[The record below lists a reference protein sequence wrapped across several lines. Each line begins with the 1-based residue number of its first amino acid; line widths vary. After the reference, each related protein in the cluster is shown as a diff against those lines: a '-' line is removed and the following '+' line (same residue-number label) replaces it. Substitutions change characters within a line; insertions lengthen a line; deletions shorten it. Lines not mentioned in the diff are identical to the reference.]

1 MSYVYLINMN
11 LKNKDLINLP
21 VETKSGQSLGRI
33 VEFEIDV
40 LTGKIVNYYVKSGNV
55 IKGLFKDE
63 LIINQ
68 SQVVSLDKEKMVVE
82 DNVVVGQETVKVGLS
97 PEGVV

>member
-1 MSYVYLINMN
+1 MN